1 MADQAPT
8 PKPADTAFRDLAWE
22 IRLSALYH
30 LKRERFLDGL
40 DRAASFIAALGGA
53 AAFAKLQENPCFGLW
68 VTGLVAVVSM
78 IALVYSPAARARHHA
93 ELARDFRLL
102 DAELSMV
109 DPSDNEDRLAK
120 LRYQYLTKEAS
131 EPPAL
136 GALVTHCHN
145 ELCEAIGAKDDVT
158 PLPWHQ
164 SLLKNWFDFNQTMSS
179 EPDRTPA

>member
-1 MADQAPT
+1 MSDHAPAPEPAAD
-8 PKPADTAFRDLAWE
+8 KVFRDLAWE

-53 AAFAKLQENPCFGLW
+53 AAFAKLQEDPDFGLW
-68 VTGLVAVVSM
+68 ATGLVAVVSM

-109 DPSDNEDRLAK
+109 GPSATEEQLVK

-145 ELCEAIGAKDDVT
+145 ELCEAIGARESVT
-158 PLPWHQ
+158 PLPLHQ
-164 SLLKNWFDFNQTMSS
+164 RLLKNWFDFDQTM
-179 EPDRTPA
+179 PQA

>member
-1 MADQAPT
+1 MS
-8 PKPADTAFRDLAWE
+8 DLHSPEESLRELTWE

-40 DRAASFIAALGGA
+40 DRAASFISALGGA
-53 AAFAKLQENPCFGLW
+53 AAFAKLQEDPEFGLW

-78 IALVYSPAARARHHA
+78 VALVYGPAARARHHA

-102 DAELSMV
+102 EADVAVLQSPVTLESV
-109 DPSDNEDRLAK
+109 AK
-120 LRYQYLTKEAS
+120 LRHKFLVLQAS

-145 ELCEAIGAKDDVT
+145 ELCEAIGARSDVT
-158 PLPWHQ
+158 PLPWYQ
-164 SLLKNWFDFNQTMSS
+164 GLLKNWFDFDQAMT
-179 EPDRTPA
+179 PDRGSR